1 VRQFN
6 GMSHR
11 GKQIIFEIGHCGSRE
26 RERERERDREREGE
40 RERRLAVVNSL
51 VKSYVIMADE
61 APPAPPAVV
70 APLIKISCG
79 IGDLNSAEV
88 INAINVSHEPV
99 LHETIPAFPKIT
111 MKWPFLIAEVPLS
124 LTGET
129 GYMLYPNGVE
139 VLADVDRRFTLQFN
153 EDPILQAVLFE
164 LGQGITVGND
174 VFDSAKYT
182 LRRALVTRARFTMA
196 LYMAFYSNLKNA
208 HTNGEE
214 GTFASIVIDRWTV
227 QEEMEITRN
236 ILLKYQKVMSP
247 YLDEYV
253 RVISPL
259 DFEYEVNILAGKKQV
274 DDDESDTATVG
285 SDDDYESEGDYHTDN
300 DGRR

>member
-1 VRQFN
+1 MNPVPYSHDNILDVEDIGQGIN
-6 GMSHR
+6 GMNIN
-11 GKQIIFEIGHCGSRE
+11 IIQ
-26 RERERERDREREGE
+26 
-40 RERRLAVVNSL
+40 
-51 VKSYVIMADE
+51 
-61 APPAPPAVV
+61 APIVWPV
-70 APLIKISCG
+70 G
-79 IGDLNSAEV
+79 
-88 INAINVSHEPV
+88 PV
-99 LHETIPAFPKIT
+99 LHEMIPAFSKST
-111 MKWPFLIAEVPLS
+111 MMWPFLIAEVPLS
-124 LTGET
+124 LTAET

-139 VLADVDRRFTLQFN
+139 VLADVDRRFTIQFN

-174 VFDSAKYT
+174 VFDSAKNT

-214 GTFASIVIDRWTV
+214 GKFASIVIDRWTV